1 MILRRKKN
9 TYDEAFGGKIHRIND
24 YDTNTYE
31 FLKIKA
37 SNNQFLPTIGFNPDD
52 GFRLGITD
60 TYTVNAFRQNPFTQQ
75 HTFNAA
81 FYFAT
86 NGFDFG
92 YNGEFANFFEGIN
105 LELDA
110 RFTSPNFS
118 INFFGFGNETENN
131 DDDEPLGLDYNRVKL
146 STIKI
151 APSLVWE
158 RANGIKGQ
166 PRCFLMRIM
175 KWKKPR
181 IGSSM
186 SFLLQMGKRMNK
198 VSLGVNAAYSYANTD
213 NEAFPTLGMS
223 FSLQGGY
230 KTNLT
235 NSGRSFS
242 YIIPSLSIDHR
253 LCSNGKLVLATKIKG
268 HVNFG
273 DGFEFYQGA
282 SIGANDGLRGFRFQ
296 RFTGKSAF
304 YQNTDLRLSFRKQRT
319 GILPVTPGIFG
330 GFDYGRVWFPRR

>member
-1 MILRRKKN
+1 MGERSDSFFQKVYKPQFTKEVWVYGLDDDDVFDVNTQTSKIKVRIVGGQNNDVYKIAEKAKKVHTYDFKTKKN

-151 APSLVWE
+151 APSLVW
-158 RANGIKGQ
+158 RG
-166 PRCFLMRIM
+166 RM
-175 KWKKPR
+175 
-181 IGSSM
+181 GS
-186 SFLLQMGKRMNK
+186 K
-198 VSLGVNAAYSYANTD
+198 VSLGVSYEDYEVEET
-213 NEAFPTLGMS
+213 
-223 FSLQGGY
+223 GG
-230 KTNLT
+230 
-235 NSGRSFS
+235 SV
-242 YIIPSLSIDHR
+242 H
-253 LCSNGKLVLATKIKG
+253 
-268 HVNFG
+268 
-273 DGFEFYQGA
+273 Q
-282 SIGANDGLRGFRFQ
+282 
-296 RFTGKSAF
+296 
-304 YQNTDLRLSFRKQRT
+304 
-319 GILPVTPGIFG
+319 
-330 GFDYGRVWFPRR
+330 